1 MYIILHLNAYVHML
15 EKNNVTFKKS
25 AQTMRKR

>member
-1 MYIILHLNAYVHML
+1 ML
-15 EKNNVTFKKS
+15 KKKNVTFKKS